1 MKEGESKN
9 TALILIKNQ
18 FDRTLRHFVSKFLD
32 TILTK
37 LRKRACAEEDDELME
52 GSIAAGGL
60 NAVS

>member
-1 MKEGESKN
+1 MGGYGTTGPNKDR
-9 TALILIKNQ
+9 AVLIWHY
-18 FDRTLRHFVSKFLD
+18 RVRYFVSKFLD